1 LQEKQRQ
8 DERAAEER
16 RQRGEHGRTLQDAL
30 ADADTCAFCKHPQHQ
45 PDHPVSRIEWVA
57 AALLVANDYNPN
69 VQPPPEFRLL
79 KVSLLED
86 GWTQPLVVHD
96 RGDGSPLVIVDG
108 EHRWRVARED
118 REVAARTGGLVP
130 IVRLRG
136 DRAHLM
142 MATIRHNRAR
152 GEHGVKAMSAIVRE
166 LLVSGMSDEDV
177 SFLLQMEP
185 EEVDRLA
192 DAAGLPRRVVK
203 DAGEAF
209 ANGWVPK

>member
-1 LQEKQRQ
+1 V
-8 DERAAEER
+8 
-16 RQRGEHGRTLQDAL
+16 
-30 ADADTCAFCKHPQHQ
+30 P
-45 PDHPVSRIEWVA
+45 
-57 AALLVANDYNPN
+57 AALLIPNDYNPN

-86 GWTQPLVVHD
+86 GWTQPIVAHERTD
-96 RGDGSPLVIVDG
+96 RPAGTPLVIVDG

-118 REVAARTGGLVP
+118 REVAARTGGRVP
-130 IVRLRG
+130 IVRIRG

-152 GEHGVKAMSAIVRE
+152 GEHGVKAMSLIVRE
-166 LLVSGMSDEDV
+166 LLVSGMSDDDV